1 MDVNVEKALKNI
13 SFIERFEYISEKYS
27 AERLLQDN
35 LVRLYYFDGEEIMK
49 IIKKC
54 GYDSSFD
61 KKEKFFKIKE
71 ELIDKYVFSVQ
82 IKIRDGLIDLLW
94 LLKENDIILLGS
106 PLSSYSRSLI
116 DINYRIKNP
125 VISDY
130 EDIEEILR
138 YTFEMY
144 QDFKKE
150 YLRIRFVY

>member
-13 SFIERFEYISEKYS
+13 SFINRFEYISEKYS

-35 LVRLYYFDGEEIMK
+35 LVRLYYFDGDEIMN

-71 ELIDKYVFSVQ
+71 DVIDKYVFSVQ

-94 LLKENDIILLGS
+94 VLKENGNILLGS

-130 EDIEEILR
+130 EDIEDILK
-138 YTFEMY
+138 TSFEMY
-144 QDFKKE
+144 EDFKKV
-150 YLRIRFVY
+150 YLEIRSVN